1 MTFDNLP
8 DCSSPSI
15 LISFD
20 VLVTGIKGK
29 GYEPALQ
36 LNSISSQS
44 SSTLGPSPSL
54 DMVYSSV
61 SGVAAVENPRS
72 TPNKPK
78 SVTLDVSFYFGGD
91 KPVVAALTYFNANN
105 IEFSASDYQIFHV
118 EAQVCFESSICSTGT
133 DLDGQ
138 VVRATE
144 HAKFEPSA
152 NVDRDTYAL
161 VGEVVSVRLPGYLHY
176 ISIADPPLDATYYR
190 RHRSRRLPHP
200 HSRAWAVCLC

>member
-1 MTFDNLP
+1 MTFHNLP

-15 LISFD
+15 LTPFD
-20 VLVTGIKGK
+20 VLVTVIKGK

-44 SSTLGPSPSL
+44 SSTLGPSLSL

-61 SGVAAVENPRS
+61 SGVAAVENPRL

-78 SVTLDVSFYFGGD
+78 SVTLDVSFYFGGN
-91 KPVVAALTYFNANN
+91 KPVVAALMFFNVND
-105 IEFSASDYQIFHV
+105 IEFSANDYQIFHV
-118 EAQVCFESSICSTGT
+118 EAQVSFESSIYSIES

-152 NVDRDTYAL
+152 NVDRDTYNL
-161 VGEVVSVRLPGYLHY
+161 VGEIVSVRLPSYLYY
-176 ISIADPPLDATYYR
+176 ISITDPPLDATYY
-190 RHRSRRLPHP
+190 
-200 HSRAWAVCLC
+200 